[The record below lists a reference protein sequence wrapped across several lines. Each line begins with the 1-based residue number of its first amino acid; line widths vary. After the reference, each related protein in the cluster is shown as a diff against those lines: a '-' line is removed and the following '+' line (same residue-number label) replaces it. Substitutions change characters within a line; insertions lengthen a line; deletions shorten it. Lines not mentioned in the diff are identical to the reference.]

1 MTLPNGKSGGMS
13 SSHRERSTSPGLQEP
28 ERESGRVLPDAT
40 SPAVTYS
47 FRDSPPEDDACELTE
62 ILPLVPPG
70 EYEAY
75 FDRWQTVALFGG
87 KSKKVILWFAL
98 ATPGVM
104 GTRLPRYY
112 NVKELKGKPR
122 LMGQFK
128 VGQKSTFARD
138 YCRLLGPPRRRGL
151 FSVSRFE
158 NKIFRVRVRTVERG
172 SDQSKIAH
180 CLQYSVI
187 GELLRLQQ

>member
-1 MTLPNGKSGGMS
+1 MSGHHPEHATPLGAEEAR
-13 SSHRERSTSPGLQEP
+13 REAGALSDASP
-28 ERESGRVLPDAT
+28 
-40 SPAVTYS
+40 PAVTYS
-47 FRDSPPEDDACELTE
+47 FHDGPPEDDACELTE

-98 ATPGVM
+98 VTPGVM
-104 GTRLPRYY
+104 GTRLARYY

-158 NKIFRVRVRTVERG
+158 NKIFRVKVRTVERG
-172 SDQSKIAH
+172 SDQSKIAQ

>member
-1 MTLPNGKSGGMS
+1 MNSRPLHGPLPVSPEVKRDTDSAQLDGP
-13 SSHRERSTSPGLQEP
+13 HR
-28 ERESGRVLPDAT
+28 V
-40 SPAVTYS
+40 VTYA
-47 FRDSPPEDDACELTE
+47 FQDDPPEDDACELTE

-75 FDRWQTVALFGG
+75 FDRWQTAALMGG
-87 KSKKVILWFAL
+87 KAKKLILWFAL

-112 NVKELKGKPR
+112 NVRTLKGKPR
-122 LMGQFK
+122 LNGHFT
-128 VGQKSTFARD
+128 VGPKSDFARE
-138 YCRLLGPPRRRGL
+138 YCRLLGPPRRRDR

-158 NKIFRVRVRTVERG
+158 NKLFSVKVRTVQSG
-172 SDQSKIAH
+172 ADQSRIAE

-187 GELLRLQQ
+187 GKLLRLQQ

>member
-1 MTLPNGKSGGMS
+1 MS
-13 SSHRERSTSPGLQEP
+13 EHHPKHATPRGSEEAGHEAGALSDASP
-28 ERESGRVLPDAT
+28 
-40 SPAVTYS
+40 PAVAYS
-47 FRDSPPEDDACELTE
+47 FHDGPPEDNACELTE
-62 ILPLVPPG
+62 ILPFVPPG

-75 FDRWQTVALFGG
+75 FDRWQTTALFGG
-87 KSKKVILWFAL
+87 RSKKVILWFAL

-112 NVKELKGKPR
+112 NVKELKGRPR
-122 LMGQFK
+122 LNGQFK
-128 VGQKSTFARD
+128 VGPKSNFARD

-158 NKIFRVRVRTVERG
+158 NKIFRIKVRTVKKG
-172 SDQSKIAH
+172 ADQTEIAQ